1 MAGVLR
7 VPRSRGALSGVVLV
21 VLGAWGA
28 LIPFIGPYFQFAY
41 TPGTVWVYTPARL
54 WLEVVPG
61 VATAVGGLILLSSAN
76 RALAAF
82 GAWLAALAGAWFVLG
97 PTVSR
102 LWASSGVPQIGS
114 PLGGPLRRMVVEI
127 SYFAGLGVVIVF
139 FAALALG
146 RLAVVATRDAE
157 LAAATASSGAGVIPA
172 RNAELA
178 AAASGRADA
187 AHPGREPAMLRG
199 FKNFLMQ
206 GDLIIIAVGLVV
218 ALAFTALIRPLLTT
232 SSLRWST
239 RPVAARPGR
248 VSAGPST
255 GSGST
260 WAHSSGRSFISLFS
274 WPSFTSCSWF
284 PTGPTCGGGARPC
297 SASRNPPRPARN
309 ARHPICP
316 SPPPGASTAP
326 PSSPPS
332 PNG

>member
-7 VPRSRGALSGVVLV
+7 VPRSRGALSGLMLVL
-21 VLGAWGA
+21 LGAWGA

-54 WLEVVPG
+54 WLEIIPG
-61 VATAVGGLILLSSAN
+61 VATAAGGLILLGSAN

-97 PTVSR
+97 PTLSR
-102 LWASSGVPQIGS
+102 LWASSGVSQIGS
-114 PLGGPLRRMVVEI
+114 PVGGIVRRTVVEI

-172 RNAELA
+172 RDAELA

-187 AHPGREPAMLRG
+187 AHPGRETGIVRG

-218 ALAFTALIRPLLTT
+218 ALAFAALIQAFVDNIITPL
-232 SSLRWST
+232 
-239 RPVAARPGR
+239 VNA
-248 VSAGPST
+248 V
-255 GSGST
+255 
-260 WAHSSGRSFISLFS
+260 
-274 WPSFTSCSWF
+274 
-284 PTGPTCGGGARPC
+284 GGGAAGEGLGWTINGQRIDLGAFIGAIIYFIIFVAVIYFVLVVPYRAYMRRRGTTVFGEPEPTKTC
-297 SASRNPPRPARN
+297 PECKASDLPVDATRCKYCATQL
-309 ARHPICP
+309 
-316 SPPPGASTAP
+316 TAVTR
-326 PSSPPS
+326 
-332 PNG
+332 